1 MRSLTSLVTQFT
13 HQWPGEE
20 VWTGMRSHGRR
31 GIPTEMEIRTLHRT
45 GTENIVTTM
54 GSAFSLLHFHSQDII
69 FDYSQFLCTKY
80 SPGYRPKTVTCMLV
94 IKQCAY
100 VGQLF
105 SFPLCSS
112 YITQ

>member
-54 GSAFSLLHFHSQDII
+54 GSAFSLLHFHSQAII
-69 FDYSQFLCTKY
+69 FDYSQFFNARNTVLAIGLKQSLVCWLLNSVLMLDSYSRFLC
-80 SPGYRPKTVTCMLV
+80 VLE
-94 IKQCAY
+94 I
-100 VGQLF
+100 
-105 SFPLCSS
+105 
-112 YITQ
+112 